1 MVFSSSTQCGVAT
14 VTGRNGCRS
23 SRSNTVTRTIGGCTA
38 RVVSLCLL
46 LFDVLG
52 ELAESL
58 KGVCKQ
64 PPSDLF
70 VSMSSYRLPF
80 PPLLR
85 GLFLS
90 TCGHFEAWGADPA
103 LKGNAQFYVRLIMET
118 ESLLDPNSIY
128 SGKLCSR

>member
-14 VTGRNGCRS
+14 VTGRNGRRT
-23 SRSNTVTRTIGGCTA
+23 SRRTTATWTTGRCTA

-46 LFDVLG
+46 FFDVLG

-58 KGVCKQ
+58 MGVCKQ
-64 PPSDLF
+64 PLSDLF
-70 VSMSSYRLPF
+70 VSMTSYRLPF
-80 PPLLR
+80 SPLLR

-103 LKGNAQFYVRLIMET
+103 LKGNADFIFVLSWRLNPCWIQ
-118 ESLLDPNSIY
+118 
-128 SGKLCSR
+128 